1 MTLVFKVLI
10 SISIFCV
17 AYNYLTRNYAQKYP
31 TILYFGLKGSGKT
44 TTLTKIALS
53 HIKKGITVYSNVPI
67 PGTIMFDAARLG
79 YFNPQPN
86 SVILID
92 EIGIIF
98 NNRNFADAHY
108 RDQFAVTNKFLK
120 YARQCRCTVYMFTQI
135 FDEMDKKIR
144 GLLDGLYQCK
154 CIGRVFV
161 ISRKINKSIAPSDD
175 ESDIIGRYRY
185 AGLIGGIQ
193 FTFVPRY
200 VQFFESF
207 NPPDFGQS
215 TELER
220 IPITP
225 VQSQSLTIRGWLH
238 YKLYQVRF
246 LQMPLYR
253 LKLFRYHL
261 QKRKEQKNIRA
272 CLWRKGSGAQRGKR
286 RPS

>member
-1 MTLVFKVLI
+1 MSLVFKILLG
-10 SISIFCV
+10 V
-17 AYNYLTRNYAQKYP
+17 AVFAIVYNYLTRNYSQKYP

-44 TTLTKIALS
+44 TTLTKIALKNL
-53 HIKKGITVYSNVPI
+53 KKGVTVYSNVPI
-67 PGTIMFDAARLG
+67 PGTILFDAARLG
-79 YFNPQPN
+79 YFNPQPD

-108 RDQFAVTNKFLK
+108 RDQFSVTNKFLK

-144 GLLDGLYQCK
+144 GLLDGLFQCK

-161 ISRKINKSIAPSDD
+161 ITRKINKTIAPSDD

-185 AGLIGGIQ
+185 AGLVGGIN

-200 VQFFESF
+200 VQFFQSF

-215 TELER
+215 TELR
-220 IPITP
+220 QIYMTP
-225 VQSQSLTIRGWLH
+225 SQYRSLDLKGWI
-238 YKLYQVRF
+238 
-246 LQMPLYR
+246 LYR
-253 LKLFRYHL
+253 LCRIPLLQLPMYQITLLRYWFV
-261 QKRKEQKNIRA
+261 QKRGTLRSKRA
-272 CLWRKGSGAQRGKR
+272 SRIKR
-286 RPS
+286 SL

>member
-1 MTLVFKVLI
+1 MILVFKVLSCI
-10 SISIFCV
+10 CIFLIV
-17 AYNYLTRNYAQKYP
+17 YNYLTRNYAQKYP

-44 TTLTKIALS
+44 TTLTKIALKN
-53 HIKKGITVYSNVPI
+53 IKKGKTVYSNVPI
-67 PGTIMFDAARLG
+67 PGTILFDAARLG
-79 YFNPQPN
+79 YFNPQPD

-98 NNRNFADAHY
+98 NNRNFVDSRY
-108 RDQFAVTNKFLK
+108 RDQFNVTNKFLK

-161 ISRKINKSIAPSDD
+161 INRQIIKSIAPSDD

-185 AGLIGGIQ
+185 AGLIGGIH

-207 NPPDFGQS
+207 NPPDFGSNTDLRQVYMK
-215 TELER
+215 
-220 IPITP
+220 P
-225 VQSQSLTIRGWLH
+225 SQIRSLNTFGWLSFRLH
-238 YKLYQVRF
+238 QVPALQQPMYQFKL
-246 LQMPLYR
+246 LQYHFKKKR
-253 LKLFRYHL
+253 EGKKKYFR
-261 QKRKEQKNIRA
+261 KR
-272 CLWRKGSGAQRGKR
+272 
-286 RPS
+286 